1 MFSNKNRSQNIKLNH
16 FFRKG
21 CCISDDD
28 DNNKLCFWNGW
39 PTKAVKPYFQPDH
52 CQGFSQSRLSGKPQ
66 AGFETAENQPE
77 FKVHHCTSYTWQTIK
92 LIHEHKLERG
102 FQALHLAV
110 EHFSYKKW
118 WYTETSS
125 IPKIFFVI
133 SRSSHPEMFCQKD
146 VLKNFTKFTGK
157 QLCQSLFFN
166 KVVGLRPATL
176 LKKRLW
182 DRCFPMNFV
191 KFLRSPL
198 FILNTSYG
206 CFWISWRHILI
217 LRNF

>member
-110 EHFSYKKW
+110 KHFSYKKW

-125 IPKIFFVI
+125 IPRYFLWFLEAVAQRCSVKKVFLKI
-133 SRSSHPEMFCQKD
+133 SQSSQESTCARASFLIKFIKKETLGQIFSYEFC
-146 VLKNFTKFTGK
+146 
-157 QLCQSLFFN
+157 
-166 KVVGLRPATL
+166 
-176 LKKRLW
+176 
-182 DRCFPMNFV
+182 
-191 KFLRSPL
+191 
-198 FILNTSYG
+198 
-206 CFWISWRHILI
+206 
-217 LRNF
+217 